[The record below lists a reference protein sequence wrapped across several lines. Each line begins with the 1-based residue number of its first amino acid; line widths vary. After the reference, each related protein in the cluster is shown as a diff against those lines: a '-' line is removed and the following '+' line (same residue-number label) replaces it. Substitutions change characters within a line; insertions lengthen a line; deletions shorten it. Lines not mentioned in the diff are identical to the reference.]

1 MLKKWSI
8 IIIFC
13 LSLLLIAGCGKSASN
28 GTSKN
33 LQNCRSTC
41 DQLSVMYKDAA
52 DTYKT
57 SCYSNCE
64 KIEAKNQGNWRN
76 VDENNADDGTKDTAD
91 NEETT
96 TTEEVMTES
105 DCDTMCHS
113 NIRLTAT
120 AEERAGCALSC
131 KVGIKVGSNDI
142 NDCNNIE
149 TFSEGMFTK
158 DSCIASKAISQKK
171 VEYCKIIQDEQTIAG
186 CYIGI
191 AQANNDKSICNKI
204 ENEENK
210 AYCNVM
216 LSQE

>member
-1 MLKKWSI
+1 
-8 IIIFC
+8 
-13 LSLLLIAGCGKSASN
+13 
-28 GTSKN
+28 
-33 LQNCRSTC
+33 
-41 DQLSVMYKDAA
+41 MYKDAA

-64 KIEAKNQGNWRN
+64 KIEATNQENWRN

-120 AEERAGCALSC
+120 AEERTGCVLSC

-142 NDCNNIE
+142 SDCNTIE
-149 TFSEGMFTK
+149 AFSEGMFTK
-158 DSCIASKAISQKK
+158 DSCIASKAISQNK
-171 VEYCKIIQDEQTIAG
+171 VEYCKMIQDEQTRDG

-191 AQANNDKSICNKI
+191 AQANNDKSICNNIK
-204 ENEENK
+204 NEENK
-210 AYCNVM
+210 AYCNIM
-216 LSQE
+216 LSQK